1 MFPVLLLVA
10 GQSNAVTSLKC
21 SENTKL
27 LSTRHDNPNT
37 MISTHFISCLACF
50 LLGTMV
56 QETHLTASSVHQDS
70 SLVSADVGDSVTLR
84 CSFEGTESAWVYWY
98 KQTLGQKP
106 KLMSS
111 FFIYGS
117 EITFYDEFRN
127 DRFTL
132 IREKQTNSL
141 TISDLKASDSA
152 SYYCGIMHT
161 QVLTFAEGATVSVK
175 DTGIQT
181 LVHQSASETIRLE
194 GSVTLNC
201 SVQTGTCDGEHS
213 VYWFKDS
220 KDSRPGLIYSRRGR
234 NDQCEREPNTQTHT
248 CVYNLPLNNLNASHT
263 GTYYCAVAS
272 CGHILFG
279 NGTTLNF
286 SRELDFLVYFLA
298 GTLTTLLVVLLV
310 FLLYRMKKRNQAAE
324 PSVPA
329 DATTRR
335 QVRLTLTQSS
345 SFTISVSC
353 AVTFQPGYIAYNGAT
368 APYTSQAVLQMS

>member
-1 MFPVLLLVA
+1 MNNYYYCYYYTEFNSNVKNWFMFLNLI
-10 GQSNAVTSLKC
+10 T
-21 SENTKL
+21 
-27 LSTRHDNPNT
+27 
-37 MISTHFISCLACF
+37 CF
-50 LLGTMV
+50 LIYN
-56 QETHLTASSVHQDS
+56 S

-286 SRELDFLVYFLA
+286 SRELDFLLHTCTQFFPLL
-298 GTLTTLLVVLLV
+298 TLKHLFGFQASHHDTYNLHYASINV
-310 FLLYRMKKRNQAAE
+310 RQSKR
-324 PSVPA
+324 S
-329 DATTRR
+329 RR
-335 QVRLTLTQSS
+335 QSEHTETNCVYSIIKQDE
-345 SFTISVSC
+345 
-353 AVTFQPGYIAYNGAT
+353 
-368 APYTSQAVLQMS
+368 